1 MSITATTRKS
11 KWHPTPPPPPSP
23 KILNLPRR
31 TRRKQPRKAAGKT
44 TGGAGRLDSLF
55 EQERAFSRT
64 VPVVLL
70 NSGGGGERRERVE
83 EREEGGGGGGVKEG
97 EEKWRFQ
104 AEMLRAEC
112 NFLRVER
119 EFALKKLERNR
130 VKMERTLRSAVMTLV
145 SGRKKIYE
153 GKNADVVIE
162 EEIEDLVEKLEEL
175 QRSSGIKDFE
185 VQQSSNFD
193 KKASLLQRRLE
204 KLGGLSDG
212 KRVKEI
218 REMAESSFSINTK
231 GENSDNKSDNRFT
244 DVEALKRKMEGLSKG
259 MLHRMEEE
267 YRSMLQSTANNSA
280 TSSASNSKRI
290 EFPDSSSFSI
300 RRTNE
305 EPTSNEEKSCSG
317 NCKSMVRRIVEQ
329 VRAETEQWSQMQEM
343 LGQVREE
350 MEELQASRDFWEDR
364 ALDCDCEIQS
374 LRSKVRQ
381 WKQKA
386 LTFETRANNL
396 ETELYLLRGELEK
409 FRSKEKIEEVTK
421 TMDYP
426 PLSLGA
432 QIAQEKEKRVL
443 ICRLKENHRPS
454 NKGSKQEILTGGR
467 RKVHTSSN
475 GDLVPKRSPF
485 QEIGNS
491 SPKLRQKS
499 MAIFPLHFAE
509 PFETHKSF

>member
-31 TRRKQPRKAAGKT
+31 TRRKQPRKAARKT
-44 TGGAGRLDSLF
+44 TGGAGRLDSVF
-55 EQERAFSRT
+55 DQERAFSRT

-112 NFLRVER
+112 NFLRLER
-119 EFALKKLERNR
+119 EFALRKLERNR
-130 VKMERTLRSAVMTLV
+130 VKMERTLRSAVRTLV

-153 GKNADVVIE
+153 GKNANVVIE
-162 EEIEDLVEKLEEL
+162 EEIEDLEEKLEEL

-231 GENSDNKSDNRFT
+231 GENTDNRSDNRFT

-267 YRSMLQSTANNSA
+267 YRSMLQTTANNSA
-280 TSSASNSKRI
+280 TNVML
-290 EFPDSSSFSI
+290 FPQ
-300 RRTNE
+300 
-305 EPTSNEEKSCSG
+305 EPTSNEEEKCSG

-350 MEELQASRDFWEDR
+350 MEELQASRNFWEDR

-386 LTFETRANNL
+386 LTFETKANNL

-454 NKGSKQEILTGGR
+454 DKGSKQEISTGGR

-475 GDLVPKRSPF
+475 GNLVPKRSPF

-499 MAIFPLHFAE
+499 MAIFPLHFPE

>member
-31 TRRKQPRKAAGKT
+31 TRRKQPRKAARKT
-44 TGGAGRLDSLF
+44 TGGAGRLDSVF
-55 EQERAFSRT
+55 DQERAFSRT

-112 NFLRVER
+112 NFLRLER

-130 VKMERTLRSAVMTLV
+130 VKMERTLRSAVRTLV

-153 GKNADVVIE
+153 GKNANVVIE
-162 EEIEDLVEKLEEL
+162 EEIEDLEEKLEEL

-231 GENSDNKSDNRFT
+231 GENTDNRSDNRFT
-244 DVEALKRKMEGLSKG
+244 D
-259 MLHRMEEE
+259 
-267 YRSMLQSTANNSA
+267 
-280 TSSASNSKRI
+280 
-290 EFPDSSSFSI
+290 
-300 RRTNE
+300 
-305 EPTSNEEKSCSG
+305 EPTSNEEEKCSG

-350 MEELQASRDFWEDR
+350 MEELQASRNFWEDR

-386 LTFETRANNL
+386 LTFETKANNL

-454 NKGSKQEILTGGR
+454 DKGSKQEISTGGR

-475 GDLVPKRSPF
+475 GNLVPKRSPF

-499 MAIFPLHFAE
+499 MAIFPLHFPE
-509 PFETHKSF
+509 RFETHKSF

>member
-31 TRRKQPRKAAGKT
+31 TRRKQPRKASGKKPPV
-44 TGGAGRLDSLF
+44 AGRLDSLF
-55 EQERAFSRT
+55 DQERAFSRT

-119 EFALKKLERNR
+119 EFALKKLEKNR
-130 VKMERTLRSAVMTLV
+130 VKMERTLRSAVRTL
-145 SGRKKIYE
+145 GRKKIYE
-153 GKNADVVIE
+153 GKNANVVIE
-162 EEIEDLVEKLEEL
+162 EEIEDLEEKLEEL

-231 GENSDNKSDNRFT
+231 GENNDNRSDNRFT
-244 DVEALKRKMEGLSKG
+244 D
-259 MLHRMEEE
+259 
-267 YRSMLQSTANNSA
+267 
-280 TSSASNSKRI
+280 
-290 EFPDSSSFSI
+290 
-300 RRTNE
+300 
-305 EPTSNEEKSCSG
+305 EPTSNEEKNCSG

-364 ALDCDCEIQS
+364 AFDCDCEIQS

-386 LTFETRANNL
+386 LTFETKANNL

-443 ICRLKENHRPS
+443 ICRLKENHCPS

-475 GDLVPKRSPF
+475 GNLVPTRSPF

-499 MAIFPLHFAE
+499 MAIFPLHFPE
-509 PFETHKSF
+509 PFETHKSC